1 MTHARHVDMAGGAE
15 FDAIR
20 SLLATWGERAV
31 GIGDDAAVIE
41 VPIGELMV
49 VSTDAS
55 VENVHFRR
63 EWMSPEEIGARATA
77 AALSDLAAMAA
88 VPRGLL
94 VALGVPERW
103 RADLPHIADGIGA
116 AAAAARCPIVGG
128 NMSASSEL
136 SLTITVIGSAVR
148 PLSRAGA
155 QEGDIIYVTGL
166 LGGPGAAL
174 RALQSGGTPSPEFRA
189 RFAAPVP
196 RLMEARW
203 LEERGARA
211 AIDISDGLAADAA
224 HLARASGVTIL
235 LDERAIPCM
244 VGVNT
249 DGALS
254 SGEEY
259 ELIVAVP
266 PSFDVSPREFERLFG
281 IPLTAIGVAVGA
293 GVEPVTLRGGASAA
307 SGGHDHMSPPRR

>member
-1 MTHARHVDMAGGAE
+1 MTNARHVAMAGGAE
-15 FDAIR
+15 FDVIR
-20 SLLATWGERAV
+20 TLLAIWGERAV
-31 GIGDDAAVIE
+31 GIGDDAAVID
-41 VPIGELMV
+41 VPAGELMV

-63 EWMSPEEIGARATA
+63 EWMTSEEIGARATA

-88 VPRGLL
+88 TPRGLL
-94 VALGVPERW
+94 VALGVPEGW
-103 RADLPHIADGIGA
+103 RADLTHLASGVGA
-116 AAAAARCPIVGG
+116 AAAAARCPIIGG
-128 NMSASSEL
+128 NLSAASEL

-174 RALQSGGTPSPEFRA
+174 RALESGATPSAEFRA
-189 RFAAPVP
+189 RFARPVP

-211 AIDISDGLAADAA
+211 AIDISDGLVADAA
-224 HLARASGVTIL
+224 HLARASGVSIA
-235 LDERAIPCM
+235 LDECDVPCIA
-244 VGVNT
+244 GVIAG
-249 DGALS
+249 DALV

-259 ELIVAVP
+259 ELLVAVP
-266 PSFDVSPREFERLFG
+266 PSFAVSLEEFERQFG
-281 IPLTAIGVAVGA
+281 IPLTKVGVVEAA
-293 GVEPVTLRGGASAA
+293 GNEPVTLRGSISAA
-307 SGGHDHMSPPRR
+307 SAGHDHLSPPRR